1 MEDLMSVLHRSLS
14 FYTRT
19 QIYIR
24 FTRFSL
30 SLLQSNLTRKIKANI
45 QAVLS
50 RGIPLISRHESA
62 SARAATAYFDCLL
75 QKSSSSSS
83 SSSSNTDGS
92 SRRLAK
98 NYNHNL
104 KKKRKV
110 FALVWK
116 KTFLR
121 ARARLWLAFWE
132 GFPRARLAVKSFKTC
147 YIFVLLFVFSIHSSF
162 CFI

>member
-1 MEDLMSVLHRSLS
+1 MFCIVLFLFTHVHKYISVLLD
-14 FYTRT
+14 
-19 QIYIR
+19 
-24 FTRFSL
+24 SL

-50 RGIPLISRHESA
+50 HGIPLISQTRHG

-104 KKKRKV
+104 KKNEKFLPWFGKKLFSARGSAFCVLFERDFRGRDSPLNRLK
-110 FALVWK
+110 LV
-116 KTFLR
+116 
-121 ARARLWLAFWE
+121 
-132 GFPRARLAVKSFKTC
+132 
-147 YIFVLLFVFSIHSSF
+147 IFLLFVFSLYTVLF
-162 CFI
+162 VL